1 MSDNLRDLAIKTN
14 AWLKRHPKS
23 AVVIPYVAGPIIIFG
38 ATYILEPEGTKQL
51 LQMLVSNL
59 SDDS

>member
-1 MSDNLRDLAIKTN
+1 MRNNLHNLAIKTD

-23 AVVIPYVAGPIIIFG
+23 AVVIAYVVGPIIILCG
-38 ATYILEPEGTKQL
+38 TYILEPEGTKEL

-59 SDDS
+59 FGNS